1 MTTVAIVQARMG
13 STRLPGKVMKT
24 ICGTPMIGLLLHR
37 LAQAESLDSLALA
50 TSSAPENEP
59 LREYVSGLGFDVFV
73 GSEDDVLDRYYQAAQ
88 ALGAKRIVRI
98 TGDCPLVDP
107 DLVDTVVAELLNSKV
122 DYCNNVDPPT
132 YPNGLDVEAFTFAAL
147 EDAWRQASEPRHRE
161 HVTLYLRES
170 KDVNVARVMCDSD
183 YSELRW
189 TVDEPEDFAVVAS
202 VFEHFAPQRDFSW
215 RDVLSLNQQRPEL
228 FQANKGFKRN
238 EGSEMTNA
246 QKLQRR
252 AQRAMADGV
261 SRHSA
266 SLTGKHVVFRAE
278 GSNQIGAGHLARSL
292 TLAKHLRQEGAQ
304 VTFICRE
311 RDGGLDYL
319 VSEQEFEAIRL
330 PRSAKRTQGS
340 PSPKQPDWLG
350 ASWSDDA
357 DETRRVLSAMDSRPD
372 WLVVDS
378 YGIDARWEQA
388 LKGSTARI
396 FAIDDLANRDHDCDM
411 LLDQNLV
418 AGFRARYRERAP
430 NVRRLLL
437 GPRFA
442 LVGAEYA
449 EFGDRGS
456 ERSGRV
462 RRVLV
467 YFGAGDAN
475 NVLGRVLAI
484 LHDVPDPG
492 LRIDAVVSPSSPFLS
507 HVLEQAGHDER
518 VTLHRGLPSLAPL
531 MAEADLAIGAGG
543 ATTWER
549 LCMGLPSAVVTL
561 ADNQRPIA
569 EHLDSLG
576 LAVWLGDEEELE
588 DEDLR
593 SRIHELL
600 HAGVDSE
607 LPRRCA
613 SIVDGR
619 GARRVSRAMSEISV
633 FPFRA
638 RLADTGDEDLLLMWR
653 NDPEVRQMS
662 FTVDA
667 VDPKTHRAWF
677 AAKLK
682 NRGGTRIYVV
692 ESAEDHAVG
701 QVRCERVGSLWEV
714 HYSLAAEFRRRGF
727 GADVLQAAI
736 DALSEEF
743 GEVSVVG
750 RVRADNP
757 ASRRV
762 FTELGFREDLGC
774 KTPVAEYRYQLN

>member
-1 MTTVAIVQARMG
+1 MG
-13 STRLPGKVMKT
+13 SSRLPGKVMQK

-37 LAQAESLDSLALA
+37 LAKATTLDSLALA
-50 TSSAPENEP
+50 TSPAPENEP
-59 LREYVSGLGFDVFV
+59 LREYVSGLGFNVFV
-73 GSEDDVLDRYYQAAQ
+73 GSEDDVLDRYYRAAQ
-88 ALGAKRIVRI
+88 TLDAERIVRI

-107 DLVDTVVAELLNSKV
+107 DLVDAVVAELLESKA

-132 YPNGLDVEAFTFAAL
+132 FPNGLDVEAFTVAAL
-147 EDAWRQASEPRHRE
+147 EDAWKRATAPQHRE

-170 KDVNVARVMCDSD
+170 KDVNAAHVTCDTD
-183 YSELRW
+183 YSALRW
-189 TVDEPEDFAVVAS
+189 TVDEPEDFAVVTS
-202 VFEHFAPQRDFSW
+202 VFEHFAPRQDFSW
-215 RDVLSLNQQRPEL
+215 GDVLSLNQERPEL
-228 FQANKGFKRN
+228 FEANKGFKRN

-246 QKLQRR
+246 QKLRRREQRE
-252 AQRAMADGV
+252 MADGV
-261 SRHSA
+261 SAHGE
-266 SLTGKHVVFRAE
+266 SLSGKHVVFRAE

-292 TLAKHLRQEGAQ
+292 TLANHLRRGGAR
-304 VTFICRE
+304 VTFVCRE

-319 VSEQEFEAIRL
+319 VSEQQFEAIRL
-330 PRSAKRTQGS
+330 PRSTNHQQASPGS
-340 PSPKQPDWLG
+340 EPDWLG
-350 ASWSDDA
+350 ASWQDDA
-357 DETRRVLSAMDSRPD
+357 DETRRVLNAMDSRPD

-378 YGIDARWEQA
+378 YGIDARWELA
-388 LKGSTARI
+388 LKGSSAWML
-396 FAIDDLANRDHDCDM
+396 AIDDLANRDHDCDM

-418 AGFRARYRERAP
+418 AGFRSRYRERAS

-449 EFGDRGS
+449 ELGDRDS
-456 ERSGRV
+456 DRPGRV

-475 NVLGRVLAI
+475 NLLGRVLAI
-484 LHDVPDPG
+484 LNDVPDPE

-507 HVLEQAGHDER
+507 RVSEQAEADER
-518 VTLHRGLPSLAPL
+518 VTLHKGLPSLAPL

-576 LAVWLGDEEELE
+576 LAVWLGDEGELE

-600 HAGVDSE
+600 HAEVDAE

-619 GARRVSRAMSEISV
+619 GVRRVSRAMAEISV
-633 FPFRA
+633 FPLRA
-638 RLADTGDEDLLLMWR
+638 RLAGSADEDLLLKWR

-682 NRGGTRIYVV
+682 NRGGTRLYVV
-692 ESAEDHAVG
+692 ESAEGHAVG
-701 QVRCERVGSLWEV
+701 QVRCERAGSLWEV

-736 DALSEEF
+736 DALSGEF
-743 GEVSVVG
+743 GEVPVVG
-750 RVRADNP
+750 RVRSDNP

-762 FTELGFREDLGC
+762 FIELGFREDLGDE
-774 KTPVAEYRYQLN
+774 TPKAEYRYQLN

>member
-1 MTTVAIVQARMG
+1 MG
-13 STRLPGKVMKT
+13 SSRLPGKVMKQ

-37 LAQAESLDSLALA
+37 LAKAASLDIIALA
-50 TSSAPENEP
+50 TSSAPENVP
-59 LREYVSGLGFDVFV
+59 LKEYVNGLGFDVFV

-88 ALGAKRIVRI
+88 ALGATRIVRI

-107 DLVDTVVAELLNSKV
+107 ALVDTVVAELLAREV

-132 YPNGLDVEAFTFAAL
+132 FPNGLDVEAFTFVAL
-147 EDAWRQASEPRHRE
+147 EDAWKRASAARHRE

-170 KDVNVARVMCDSD
+170 KDVNAAKVMCDSD
-183 YSELRW
+183 NSALRW
-189 TVDEPEDFAVVAS
+189 TVDEPEDFEVVS
-202 VFEHFAPQRDFSW
+202 GIFEHFAPQRDFSW

-246 QKLQRR
+246 QKLRRR
-252 AQRAMADGV
+252 AQRVMADGV
-261 SRHSA
+261 SAHGE
-266 SLTGKHVVFRAE
+266 SLSGKHVVFRAE
-278 GSNQIGAGHLARSL
+278 GSDQIGAGHLARSL
-292 TLAKHLRQEGAQ
+292 TLANQLRREGAQ
-304 VTFICRE
+304 VTFVCRE

-319 VSEQEFEAIRL
+319 VSEKGFEAIRL
-330 PRSAKRTQGS
+330 PRSTNHRQGG
-340 PSPKQPDWLG
+340 PSSIQPDWLG

-357 DETRRVLSAMDSRPD
+357 DETRRVLSAMNSRPD

-378 YGIDARWEQA
+378 YGIDARWELA
-388 LKGSTARI
+388 LKGSSEWMLT
-396 FAIDDLANRDHDCDM
+396 IDDLANRDHDCDM

-418 AGFRARYRERAP
+418 AGFRTRYRERAP

-442 LVGAEYA
+442 LIGAEYG
-449 EFGDRGS
+449 EFGDLGS
-456 ERSGRV
+456 DHSGRV

-475 NVLGRVLAI
+475 NMLGRVLAI
-484 LHDVPDPG
+484 LNDVPDPE
-492 LRIDAVVSPSSPFLS
+492 LRVDAVVSPSTPFLS
-507 HVLEQAGHDER
+507 HVSEQAEADDR
-518 VTLHRGLPSLAPL
+518 VTLHKGVPSLAAL

-576 LAVWLGDEEELE
+576 LAVWLGDEDRLE

-600 HAGVDSE
+600 QAEVDAE

-613 SIVDGR
+613 SIVDGY
-619 GARRVSRAMSEISV
+619 GARRVSRAMSEIGV
-633 FPFRA
+633 FPMRA
-638 RLADTGDEDLLLMWR
+638 RLAESADADLLLEWR

-662 FTVDA
+662 FSVAA

-682 NRGGTRIYVV
+682 NRGGTRLYIV
-692 ESAEDHAVG
+692 ESADGHPVG
-701 QVRCERVGSLWEV
+701 QVRCERAGSLWEV

-736 DALSEEF
+736 ESLSGEF
-743 GEVSVVG
+743 GEIPVVG
-750 RVRADNP
+750 RVRSDNP

-762 FTELGFREDLGC
+762 FIELGFREDLGNE
-774 KTPVAEYRYQLN
+774 TPIAGYRYQLN